1 MDKSIVS
8 YHCKED
14 KRQPIFQKGAS
25 TMKNNTKTL
34 KGGFELLHANPL
46 SVTTMRSYWKGSPWR
61 ALRECL
67 RGV

>member
-1 MDKSIVS
+1 
-8 YHCKED
+8 
-14 KRQPIFQKGAS
+14 
-25 TMKNNTKTL
+25 MKNNTKTM
-34 KGGFELLHANPL
+34 KGGFELLRANPL

>member
-1 MDKSIVS
+1 MDKFIVS

-14 KRQPIFQKGAS
+14 KRQSTIRKGAS
-25 TMKNNTKTL
+25 EMKNNKTNMR
-34 KGGFELLHANPL
+34 GGFELLHANPL

-67 RGV
+67 RGA

>member
-8 YHCKED
+8 YNCKED

-25 TMKNNTKTL
+25 KMKKNNMM
-34 KGGFELLHANPL
+34 KGGFELLHTNPMSAN
-46 SVTTMRSYWKGSPWR
+46 TIRNYWKGSPWR

-67 RGV
+67 RSV